1 MKRPL
6 VLAAFLLALAPTG
19 AAAQSW
25 AQPVEAGWRRY
36 GLLTV
41 VCRSDG
47 HTDMCLGLACR
58 AGGVELVS
66 AAGGGG
72 PMDGRTRLRAGD
84 LDLQLAFAW
93 DDRAIDALGIAASRA
108 AVTPGEVEALAAT
121 RTITLSSGGRGPGVS
136 HRFPTRELAREW
148 RRIAPGCR
156 G

>member
-1 MKRPL
+1 MKRPA
-6 VLAAFLLALAPTG
+6 VIAALLLLAG
-19 AAAQSW
+19 AGAEAQSW
-25 AQPVEAGWRRY
+25 AQPPESGWRRY

-47 HTDMCLGLACR
+47 HTDLCLGLACR
-58 AGGVELVS
+58 AGRPELVS

-84 LDLQLAFAW
+84 LDILLDFAW
-93 DDRAIDALGIAASRA
+93 DDRALDALGIAASRA
-108 AVTPGEVEALAAT
+108 AVTAEQVEALAAT
-121 RTITLSSGGRGPGVS
+121 RTITLSSGGRGSQIS

-148 RRIAPGCR
+148 RRIAPNCR

>member
-1 MKRPL
+1 MRAL
-6 VLAAFLLALAPTG
+6 VLAFAVLAGGT
-19 AAAQSW
+19 AAQAQSW
-25 AQPVEAGWRRY
+25 AAPADAQWRRY
-36 GLLTV
+36 GLLSV
-41 VCRSDG
+41 VCRGDG

-58 AGGVELVS
+58 GGRVELVS

-108 AVTPGEVEALAAT
+108 PVTASQVEALAAT
-121 RTITLSSGGRGPGVS
+121 RSITLSSGGRGPGVS

-148 RRIAPGCR
+148 RRIAPGC
-156 G
+156 GG